1 MAVIVEPLEP
11 GHEALAAGLAAELD
25 EEAVEL
31 EEEAAELE
39 EEPAVTTV
47 VLTTVVVATA
57 DEEEAVATV
66 EEEELADDVDA
77 TGDEETGTDAILAP
91 QTLLLELG
99 TPRPFFK

>member
-1 MAVIVEPLEP
+1 MIVEPLEP

-31 EEEAAELE
+31 EEEATELE

-57 DEEEAVATV
+57 DVEEVVATA

-77 TGDEETGTDAILAP
+77 TGDEDTGTDAILAP

-99 TPRPFFK
+99 APRPFFK

>member
-1 MAVIVEPLEP
+1 VIVEPLEP
-11 GHEALAAGLAAELD
+11 GHEALATGLT
-25 EEAVEL
+25 
-31 EEEAAELE
+31 AELE

-57 DEEEAVATV
+57 

-77 TGDEETGTDAILAP
+77 TGDEDTGTDTILAP

-99 TPRPFFK
+99 APRPFFK

>member
-11 GHEALAAGLAAELD
+11 GHEALAAGLAAEL
-25 EEAVEL
+25 
-31 EEEAAELE
+31 EEEATELE

-57 DEEEAVATV
+57 DVEEVVATA

-77 TGDEETGTDAILAP
+77 TGDEDTGTDAILAP

-99 TPRPFFK
+99 APRPFFK

>member
-1 MAVIVEPLEP
+1 MIVEPLEP

-57 DEEEAVATV
+57 
-66 EEEELADDVDA
+66 EEEELAEDVDA
-77 TGDEETGTDAILAP
+77 TGDEDTGTDAILAP

-99 TPRPFFK
+99 APRPFFK

>member
-1 MAVIVEPLEP
+1 MEP
-11 GHEALAAGLAAELD
+11 GHEALAAGL
-25 EEAVEL
+25 
-31 EEEAAELE
+31 AAELE

-57 DEEEAVATV
+57 EED
-66 EEEELADDVDA
+66 ELADDVDA
-77 TGDEETGTDAILAP
+77 TGDEDTGTDAILAP

>member
-1 MAVIVEPLEP
+1 MIVEPLEP

-57 DEEEAVATV
+57 
-66 EEEELADDVDA
+66 EEEELAEDVDA
-77 TGDEETGTDAILAP
+77 TGDEDTGTDAILAP

-99 TPRPFFK
+99 APRPFFR

>member
-1 MAVIVEPLEP
+1 LADIVEPLEP

-31 EEEAAELE
+31 EGEAIELE

-57 DEEEAVATV
+57 DVEEVVATA

-77 TGDEETGTDAILAP
+77 TGDEDTGTDAILAP

>member
-1 MAVIVEPLEP
+1 VIVEPLEP

-31 EEEAAELE
+31 EGEAIELE

-57 DEEEAVATV
+57 
-66 EEEELADDVDA
+66 EEEELAEDVDA
-77 TGDEETGTDAILAP
+77 TGDEDTGTDAILAP

>member
-1 MAVIVEPLEP
+1 MIVEPLEP

-31 EEEAAELE
+31 EEEATELE

-47 VLTTVVVATA
+47 ALTTVVVATA
-57 DEEEAVATV
+57 DVEEVVATA

-77 TGDEETGTDAILAP
+77 TGDEDTGTDAILAP

-99 TPRPFFK
+99 APRPFFK

>member
-11 GHEALAAGLAAELD
+11 GHEALAAGLAAEL
-25 EEAVEL
+25 
-31 EEEAAELE
+31 EEEA
-39 EEPAVTTV
+39 AVTTV

-57 DEEEAVATV
+57 
-66 EEEELADDVDA
+66 EEEELAEDVDA

-99 TPRPFFK
+99 APRPFFK